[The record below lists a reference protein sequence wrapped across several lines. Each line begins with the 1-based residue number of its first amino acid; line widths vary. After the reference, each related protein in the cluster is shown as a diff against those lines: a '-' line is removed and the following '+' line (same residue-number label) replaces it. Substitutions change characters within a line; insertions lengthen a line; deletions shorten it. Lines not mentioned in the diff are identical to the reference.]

1 MIHVLKQPIN
11 SQHTT
16 MPINATSCPRPPSS
30 ASDYTKILNRE
41 QIAADI
47 KQLLDTFDENCKN
60 INYKRGIYIYGP
72 PGCGKSEFI
81 ANILKHNNYDMIK
94 FDSGDVRNK
103 SLIDTISS
111 NNIGTKNILEMMHH
125 RVKRVV
131 ICMDE
136 VEGLSLGDRQ
146 SLTAL
151 IKLIRQ
157 KKTKKQRVE
166 DITLNPIICIGNYF
180 MDKKIRELMK
190 VCNVFEL
197 KPPTDQQISTLL
209 DQFVAP
215 NLDATM
221 RENMINYIQ
230 GDLRKLECIRN
241 IYQKKPESVA
251 TFHKILKTKT
261 LIEDSKKTTQ
271 LLIRSPIPM
280 AQHNEFMNET
290 DRTIVALLWHENI
303 VDALAGSPI
312 ERAFPF
318 YSRILD
324 NMCYADYID
333 RITFQNQIWQF
344 NEMSSMMKTFY
355 NNKLFHDYFPENGGR
370 YLEDEVR
377 FTKVLTKYSTEY
389 NNQLFVYN
397 ICQEL
402 DMDKKDIIAFF
413 QELRLI
419 HGDDFLSRADFSA
432 RVEEILENLNIN
444 KLDMKRI
451 YRYLDKNVKKDSI
464 VEEDYGDDL

>member
-1 MIHVLKQPIN
+1 MSESFSKYHKGL
-11 SQHTT
+11 
-16 MPINATSCPRPPSS
+16 
-30 ASDYTKILNRE
+30 DYTKILDRE
-41 QIAADI
+41 KIATEI
-47 KQLLDTFDENCKN
+47 KQILDSFDDNCKN

-72 PGCGKSEFI
+72 PGCGKTEFI
-81 ANILKHNNYDMIK
+81 TNILKTHNYDMIK

-111 NNIGTKNILEMMHH
+111 NNIGTKNILEMMYN

-146 SLTAL
+146 SLTSL

-157 KKTKKQRVE
+157 KKTKKQRTE

-180 MDKKIRELMK
+180 TDKKIRELMK
-190 VCNVFEL
+190 VCNVFEI
-197 KPPTDQQISTLL
+197 KPPTNQQIAALL
-209 DQFVAP
+209 DQFMPLSDVP
-215 NLDATM
+215 GIKQ
-221 RENMINYIQ
+221 NMIQYIQ

-241 IYQKKPESVA
+241 IYNKKPDSIDI
-251 TFHKILKTKT
+251 FQKILKTKT
-261 LIEDSKKTTQ
+261 FIEDSKKTTQ
-271 LLIRSPIPM
+271 MLIQKPIPM
-280 AQHNEFMNET
+280 SQHNEFMNET

-303 VDALAGSPI
+303 VDALESSPI

-318 YSRILD
+318 YSKILD

-355 NNKLFHDYFPENGGR
+355 NNKLFHDYFPENGEK
-370 YLEDEVR
+370 YKNDEIR

-402 DMDKKDIIAFF
+402 DMDKKDIISFF
-413 QELRLI
+413 QEVRLI
-419 HGDDFLSRADFSA
+419 YGENFMSRANLSSKI
-432 RVEEILENLNIN
+432 EELLENMNIN

-451 YRYLDKNVKKDSI
+451 YRYLDKNVKKDGI
-464 VEEDYGDDL
+464 VEDEMWEDEVQTHP

>member
-1 MIHVLKQPIN
+1 MSPNNEKQPYI
-11 SQHTT
+11 
-16 MPINATSCPRPPSS
+16 
-30 ASDYTKILNRE
+30 DYTKLLDRE
-41 QIAADI
+41 KIASEI
-47 KQLLDTFDENCKN
+47 KTLLDTFDENSKN

-81 ANILKHNNYDMIK
+81 TNILKNNNYDMIK

-111 NNIGTKNILEMMHH
+111 NNIGTKNILEMMHR

-136 VEGLSLGDRQ
+136 VEGLSMGDRQ

-157 KKTKKQRVE
+157 KKTKKQRTE

-190 VCNVFEL
+190 VCNVYEI
-197 KPPTDQQISTLL
+197 KPPTETQISAIL
-209 DQFVAP
+209 DQFIKKEIDPQV
-215 NLDATM
+215 
-221 RENMINYIQ
+221 RQNMCQYIQ
-230 GDLRKLECIRN
+230 CDLRKLECIRN
-241 IYQKKPESVA
+241 IYQKKPDSIQA
-251 TFHKILKTKT
+251 FHKILKTKT

-271 LLIRSPIPM
+271 ILIQRPIPM
-280 AQHNEFMNET
+280 SEHNEFMNET

-303 VDALAGSPI
+303 VDALSGSPI

-324 NMCYADYID
+324 NMCYSDYID

-355 NNKLFHDYFPENGGR
+355 NNKLFHDYFPENSGSFIQ
-370 YLEDEVR
+370 DEVR

-389 NNQLFVYN
+389 NNQLFIYN
-397 ICQEL
+397 LCQEL
-402 DMDKKDIIAFF
+402 DMDKKDILSFF

-419 HGDDFLSRADFSA
+419 HGEDFLSRTDFSTKID
-432 RVEEILENLNIN
+432 EILENLNIN

-451 YRYLDKNVKKDSI
+451 YRYLDKNVKKDATI
-464 VEEDYGDDL
+464 EEEDEL